1 MEKLGHE
8 HCSMI
13 GNVLPLQPT
22 ICCPN
27 NLPNH
32 IWEILHNLSEMVV
45 LGQFILHNPFV
56 ARLSL
61 NNSKDN
67 YFISKLNYL
76 TPFPHSPSLLF
87 PTDQHLSMKEGSL
100 FVLF

>member
-13 GNVLPLQPT
+13 GNILPLQPT

-45 LGQFILHNPFV
+45 LGQLILHNPF
-56 ARLSL
+56 ARLPL

-67 YFISKLNYL
+67 YFISKPKLPHSFSPL
-76 TPFPHSPSLLF
+76 TITPFPY
-87 PTDQHLSMKEGSL
+87 
-100 FVLF
+100 